1 MRIGVAN
8 GNRNRRGSS
17 PMGVGSS
24 QMESSKLSR
33 SSRMGSVASRMG
45 SSALPMVRRRRE
57 WVRRRREWVR
67 QAALRMGSSGL
78 RMGSSGGVANGFVS
92 FANGSSASRMGLA
105 ASQMGSSGGVTNG
118 FVRRRRQC
126 VRRWCIWEA
135 YQLMVYGTAKIKKR
149 RDKMMSKGSIYIQVF
164 SDENAPSPM
173 PFKFVANVSHF

>member
-1 MRIGVAN
+1 MGKGGDGEGGKSAVMTSRIVTN
-8 GNRNRRGSS
+8 EN
-17 PMGVGSS
+17 
-24 QMESSKLSR
+24 
-33 SSRMGSVASRMG
+33 
-45 SSALPMVRRRRE
+45 RRRE
-57 WVRRRREWVR
+57 WESESSRIV
-67 QAALRMGSSGL
+67 ANGSRIVANGIVEIVEI
-78 RMGSSGGVANGFVS
+78 VANGFGGVVNG
-92 FANGSSASRMGLA
+92 FVGVANGSSASRMGLA